1 MRDEINAKIKDAM
14 KSGDKPRLSTLRL
27 INAAIKDRDIA
38 ARVDEKGVATGKER
52 IDDTEILALLQ
63 KMIKQRRDSITS
75 YEQGGR
81 PELAAK
87 ESAEITV
94 IEEFLPA
101 QLDEAETEK
110 AVAEAIDEMGCG
122 GLKDMGRVMAHL
134 KERYAGQM
142 DFTKA
147 SSLAKEKLK

>member
-14 KSGDKPRLSTLRL
+14 KAGDKARLSTLRL
-27 INAAIKDRDIA
+27 VNAAIKDRDIA

-52 IDDTEILALLQ
+52 IDDAEILALLQ
-63 KMIKQRRDSITS
+63 KMIKQRRDSIAS

-87 ESAEITV
+87 ESAEIGV

-101 QLDEAETEK
+101 QLGDDETEA
-110 AVAEAIDEMGCG
+110 AVQKAIDDLGCS
-122 GLKDMGRVMAHL
+122 GLKDMGRVMAQL

-142 DFTKA
+142 DFSKA
-147 SSLAKEKLK
+147 STIAKEKLK